1 MKRRVPKTSHTAAIA
16 NSHTFYHVNVHMPL
30 CSYALSRLITDSET
44 SLQKFAV
51 VPLNSADSFWRPFK
65 TGCTGILISGQV
77 RLRLATCTSFLFYVI
92 EVPPPSVKLLLY
104 MQLYT
109 YWSDDTKVPPW
120 TDVIQNN
127 LCKSEQIE
135 TNNRITIT
143 ASLQRSRPT
152 LMH

>member
-30 CSYALSRLITDSET
+30 CVYELSRLITDSET

-65 TGCTGILISGQV
+65 TECTFILISGQV
-77 RLRLATCTSFLFYVI
+77 RLRLPVRRSSSTSPKYHHLRLNYYFICNSTRTDQMIQKFRHGQTSYRTTCAN
-92 EVPPPSVKLLLY
+92 
-104 MQLYT
+104 
-109 YWSDDTKVPPW
+109 
-120 TDVIQNN
+120 QN
-127 LCKSEQIE
+127 KSKP
-135 TNNRITIT
+135 IT